1 MGRLNG
7 VCTLLHTPSAS
18 FQFNPS
24 SLSTSGAR
32 KNFRC
37 TKNVKMLILSVCPA
51 PLRALRVKNIE
62 VGELLPEASLKP
74 PEARENKVAS
84 RP

>member
-1 MGRLNG
+1 
-7 VCTLLHTPSAS
+7 
-18 FQFNPS
+18 
-24 SLSTSGAR
+24 
-32 KNFRC
+32 
-37 TKNVKMLILSVCPA
+37 MLILSVCPA